1 MIGATVVGS
10 KALWYL
16 TRGTGAV
23 SLLLLTVSVVLGIA
37 HSVRWAPRRMPRFVV
52 ADLHRN
58 VSLLVVVFIVIHV
71 ATSVIDSFAPIRWLD
86 AIIPFGSRY
95 RPVWLGLGALAF
107 DVLIAVA
114 VTSLVRARMGYR
126 VWRAIHWTAY
136 GSWAVA
142 VFHGV
147 GVGSDTKQV
156 WMLALVA
163 TSVVAVA
170 GAIGWRVA
178 VGWSAWTPPRLAM
191 AMSVVLMPL
200 ALVAWMASGPLRAGW
215 ARAAGTP
222 TAILT
227 GGTVPAAGGTG
238 TAVALVLPSQARFDG
253 SAQLGNPDSAGQ
265 VTLTIT
271 GQTSGS
277 PRLSLLIQLQGTMSN
292 EGGLSVRTGTV
303 TLTPPDG
310 AAAYQGPLATLSSG
324 GLSANL
330 SDGQGDQIG
339 LTIQMQIAPSGT
351 VAGAMAISPGSV
363 GSGGSS
369 NGGNFG
375 SGEGGGGE

>member
-1 MIGATVVGS
+1 MIAAAPLVGS

-23 SLLLLTVSVVLGIA
+23 SLLLLTISVVLGIA
-37 HSVRWAPRRMPRFVV
+37 HSIRWAPGRTPRFVV
-52 ADLHRN
+52 SDLHRN

-71 ATSVIDSFAPIRWLD
+71 ATSVVDSFAPIRWLD

-156 WMLALVA
+156 WMLAIVA
-163 TSVVAVA
+163 SSVVAVA
-170 GAIGWRVA
+170 VAIGWRVA
-178 VGWSAWTPPRLAM
+178 VGWSTWSPQRLAM
-191 AMSVVLMPL
+191 AMSVVAMPL

-215 ARAAGTP
+215 AKTAGTP

-227 GGTVPAAGGTG
+227 GGTVAAGGSGAG
-238 TAVALVLPSQARFDG
+238 TPVVLPSQARLVG
-253 SAQLGNPDSAGQ
+253 QAVLGNQDAAGE
-265 VTLTIT
+265 VTLTVN
-271 GQTSGS
+271 GQTTGS
-277 PRLSLLIQLQGTMSN
+277 PRLSLLIQLRGAVSG
-292 EGGLSVRTGTV
+292 EGGLGVRTGTV

-310 AAAYQGPLATLSSG
+310 AAAYQGTLASLSAT
-324 GLSANL
+324 GLTANL

-339 LTIQMQIAPSGT
+339 LTVQLQISSSGS
-351 VAGAMAISPGSV
+351 VSGALAISPGSV
-363 GSGGSS
+363 GSGVTS

-375 SGEGGGGE
+375 SGGGE

>member
-1 MIGATVVGS
+1 MIGALPLVGS

-23 SLLLLTVSVVLGIA
+23 SLLLLTTSVVLGIA
-37 HSVRWAPRRMPRFVV
+37 HSVRWAPRRTPRFVV
-52 ADLHRN
+52 SDLHRN

-107 DVLIAVA
+107 DILIAVS

-136 GSWAVA
+136 GSWAIA
-142 VFHGV
+142 VFHGL
-147 GVGSDTKQV
+147 GVGSDTKQM

-163 TSVVAVA
+163 LSVVAVA
-170 GAIGWRVA
+170 AAIGWRVA
-178 VGWSAWTPPRLAM
+178 VGWSSWSPPRLAM
-191 AMSVVLMPL
+191 AMSVVAMPL
-200 ALVAWMASGPLRAGW
+200 ALVAWLASGPLRAGW
-215 ARAAGTP
+215 AKTAGTP
-222 TAILT
+222 TTILT
-227 GGTVPAAGGTG
+227 GGTVAASGSGPDS
-238 TAVALVLPSQARFDG
+238 ALVLPSQARFAG
-253 SAQLGNPDSAGQ
+253 QAQMGNQNSAGL
-265 VTLTIT
+265 VTLTVT
-271 GQTSGS
+271 GQTGGS
-277 PRLSLLIQLQGTMSN
+277 PRLSLLIQLEGTVSG
-292 EGGLSVRTGTV
+292 EGGLSVRAGTV
-303 TLTPPDG
+303 KLTPPDG
-310 AAAYQGPLATLSSG
+310 AAVYQGTVATLSAA

-339 LTIQMQIAPSGT
+339 LTLQLQISPSGT
-351 VAGAMAISPGSV
+351 VSGAIAISPGSV

-369 NGGNFG
+369 GEGTFG
-375 SGEGGGGE
+375 SGGGE